1 MAVIL
6 ARLQPQVP
14 GWQYALLPWNFF
26 VPANVLF
33 NSHALWCQATK
44 VCETLIV
51 SAEVRKSYHYQIA
64 RKKAMAHKQKSMARN
79 RGAPTCQVSHK
90 TLPYSKQK
98 KENKMF
104 KSTFT
109 VFRPL
114 FFTLLVIG
122 LVSSGCSQNRLP
134 ESANEGETV
143 DFRAVAGGDS
153 MQATFES
160 PTILVGTDPSDA
172 AEIGQLLDDPEAQ
185 SRLAQVDFQS
195 KWVVAVF
202 DGTKPSSGYTT
213 TIDKVTHTDGE
224 VRLYLRQT
232 EPDPEQMVAAVL
244 THPYHIIEIDRSAL
258 PVDSSTVWK
267 VYNADG
273 HLLLQADA
281 EPRQEQPGP
290 GEPRQDSSS
299 FRFQTVAAGE
309 SFTADIAM
317 PTIIVAATS
326 PEIDS
331 LGQLLTDS
339 DVPQQLAGVDWQAQW
354 VVALFSGSVPSSG
367 YGITVEKV
375 EVEGDEVHL
384 YAHLSE
390 PNPDYMVAAVI
401 AYPYHII
408 TIPKSAFQPGQT
420 SVWKLYDTEGT
431 LLAETK
437 YP

>member
-1 MAVIL
+1 
-6 ARLQPQVP
+6 
-14 GWQYALLPWNFF
+14 
-26 VPANVLF
+26 
-33 NSHALWCQATK
+33 
-44 VCETLIV
+44 
-51 SAEVRKSYHYQIA
+51 
-64 RKKAMAHKQKSMARN
+64 
-79 RGAPTCQVSHK
+79 
-90 TLPYSKQK
+90 
-98 KENKMF
+98 MF
-104 KSTFT
+104 KSRLTL
-109 VFRPL
+109 FRPL
-114 FFTLLVIG
+114 LLVLLVIG
-122 LVSSGCSQNRLP
+122 LISGGCSQNRLP
-134 ESANEGETV
+134 EGANEGKIV

-153 MQATFES
+153 MQATFET
-160 PTILVGTDPSDA
+160 PIILVGTAPSDA

-213 TIDKVTHTDGE
+213 TIDRVMQSDGE
-224 VRLYLRQT
+224 VHLYLRQT

-244 THPYHIIEIDRSAL
+244 THPYHIIEIDRSVL

-408 TIPKSAFQPGQT
+408 TIPKSDFQPGQT
-420 SVWKLYDTEGT
+420 SVWKLYDTEVT